1 MPRHRDPLVS
11 FDVPRDWESRTIV
24 AYRAPR
30 DGDEP
35 APNVVV
41 TRDRLHDDEDLVGY
55 AERQV
60 EALEAEIDGFVL
72 RGSGEVVVDGHPAI
86 AIAFTSEA
94 EGAPLAQRMT
104 MVALPDRL
112 VATFTM
118 TAPSRDLAQL
128 GPLFERILASARFR
142 EGP

>member
-11 FDVPRDWESRTIV
+11 FDVPRDWESRTVI

-30 DGDEP
+30 EGDGP

-41 TRDRLHDDEDLVGY
+41 TRDRLRDHEDLIGY
-55 AERQV
+55 AERQL
-60 EALEAEIDGFVL
+60 ASLENEIDGFVL
-72 RGSGEVVVDGHPAI
+72 RGHSELSVDGHPAI
-86 AIAFTSEA
+86 ALAFTSA
-94 EGAPLAQRMT
+94 ADGAPLAQRMV

-118 TAPSRDLAQL
+118 TAPSRHLAQL
-128 GPLFERILASARFR
+128 APLFERILHSARFG
-142 EGP
+142 ETA